1 MPVSISPTIA
11 LGLFFNLYLSLSGH
25 QKNRPMNPRTIT
37 LHDCSFSTYICEEEI
52 IARIVMLAEQ
62 LDQAYAGKTP
72 LFLAVLNGS
81 FMFTADLLKRI
92 SIPCEVSFIRLA
104 SYQDMHS
111 TGKVKEILGL
121 NEDISG
127 RHVIVLEDIVDTGH
141 TVHGLLKQLADRGPA
156 SVEVATLL
164 MKPECLQH
172 ELEVKYVAKTIP
184 NDFVVG
190 YGLDYNG
197 LGRNLRDIYKIVS

>member
-1 MPVSISPTIA
+1 ME
-11 LGLFFNLYLSLSGH
+11 
-25 QKNRPMNPRTIT
+25 PRTVKI
-37 LHDCSFSTYICEEEI
+37 HDCEFSTYIFEEEI
-52 IARIVMLAEQ
+52 IARINILAEQ
-62 LDQAYAGKTP
+62 IDEDYADKQP

-81 FMFTADLLKRI
+81 FMFVSDLLKRV
-92 SIPCEVSFIRLA
+92 SVPCEISFIRLK

-111 TGKVKEILGL
+111 TGKVKELLGL
-121 NEDISG
+121 TEDIRG
-127 RHVIVLEDIVDTGH
+127 RHVVVLEDIVDTGH
-141 TVHGLLKQLADRGPA
+141 TVHGLLQQLKEHNPA
-156 SVEVATLL
+156 SVEIATLL

-172 ELEVKYVAKTIP
+172 QIEVKYVARSIP

>member
-1 MPVSISPTIA
+1 MD
-11 LGLFFNLYLSLSGH
+11 
-25 QKNRPMNPRTIT
+25 PRTIT
-37 LHDCSFSTYICEEEI
+37 LHDCDFSTYICEEEI
-52 IARIVMLAEQ
+52 IARISMLAEQ
-62 LDQAYAGKTP
+62 IDQDYANKKP

-81 FMFTADLLKRI
+81 FMFASDLLKRVT
-92 SIPCEVSFIRLA
+92 IPCEIAFIRLS

-121 NEDISG
+121 TEDVHN
-127 RHVIVLEDIVDTGH
+127 RHVVVLEDIVDTGH
-141 TVHGLLKQLADRGPA
+141 TVHNLLQQLSERGPA
-156 SVEVATLL
+156 SIEVATLL

-172 ELEVKYVAKTIP
+172 KLDIKYVARAIP

-197 LGRNLRDIYKIVS
+197 IGRNLRDIYKIVS

>member
-1 MPVSISPTIA
+1 ME
-11 LGLFFNLYLSLSGH
+11 
-25 QKNRPMNPRTIT
+25 PRTIT
-37 LHDCSFSTYICEEEI
+37 IHDCDFSTYIYEEEI

-62 LDQAYAGKTP
+62 IEQDYAGKNP

-81 FMFTADLLKRI
+81 FMFTADLMKRI
-92 SIPCEVSFIRLA
+92 SIPCEISFIRIS

-111 TGKVKEILGL
+111 TGQVKEVLGL
-121 NEDISG
+121 TENIEG
-127 RHVIVLEDIVDTGH
+127 RDVLIIEDIVDTGH
-141 TVHGLLKQLADRGPA
+141 TVNALLKQLREKDPA
-156 SVEVATLL
+156 SIEIVTLL

-172 ELEVKYVAKTIP
+172 QLEVKYVAKSIP

>member
-1 MPVSISPTIA
+1 ME
-11 LGLFFNLYLSLSGH
+11 
-25 QKNRPMNPRTIT
+25 PRTIT
-37 LHDCSFSTYICEEEI
+37 IHDCDFSTYMYEEEI

-62 LDQAYAGKTP
+62 IEQDYAGKNP

-81 FMFTADLLKRI
+81 FMFTADLMKRI
-92 SIPCEVSFIRLA
+92 RIPCEISFIRMS
-104 SYQDMHS
+104 SYQDMQS
-111 TGKVKEILGL
+111 TGRVKEVLGL
-121 NEDISG
+121 TENIEG
-127 RHVIVLEDIVDTGH
+127 RDVLIIEDIVDTGH
-141 TVHGLLKQLADRGPA
+141 TVHALLQQLREKAPA
-156 SVEVATLL
+156 SIEIVTLL

-172 ELEVKYVAKTIP
+172 QLDVKYVAQSIP

>member
-1 MPVSISPTIA
+1 
-11 LGLFFNLYLSLSGH
+11 
-25 QKNRPMNPRTIT
+25 MNPRTIT

>member
-1 MPVSISPTIA
+1 MD
-11 LGLFFNLYLSLSGH
+11 
-25 QKNRPMNPRTIT
+25 PRNIQ
-37 LHDCSFSTYICEEEI
+37 LHDCEFRPYISEEEI
-52 IARIVMLAEQ
+52 IARITMLAEQ
-62 LDQAYAGKTP
+62 LGQDYAHKKP

-81 FMFTADLLKRI
+81 FMFAADLLKRV
-92 SIPCEVSFIRLA
+92 SIPCEISFIRLS
-104 SYQDMHS
+104 SYQDMSS
-111 TGKVKEILGL
+111 TGNVKEVLGL
-121 NEDISG
+121 TEDIHS
-127 RHVIVLEDIVDTGH
+127 RHVVVLEDIVDTGH
-141 TVHGLLKQLADRGPA
+141 TVHALLQQLKTHSPA

-172 ELEVKYVAKTIP
+172 PLDVKYVAQTIP